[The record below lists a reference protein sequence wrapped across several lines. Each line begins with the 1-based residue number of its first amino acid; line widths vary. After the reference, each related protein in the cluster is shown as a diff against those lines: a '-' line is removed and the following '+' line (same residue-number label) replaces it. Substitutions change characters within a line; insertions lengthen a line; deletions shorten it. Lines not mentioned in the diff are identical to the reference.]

1 VASSEPPPQAT
12 SNSAVNKGTFDT
24 HPVFQ
29 SQLVLKY
36 GATEMSD
43 PLINRSLLLAG
54 LIFLGAPLAA
64 CNTVEG
70 AGQDIKSVG
79 NAVEHTADEAGDEI
93 GEEAGEI
100 D

>member
-1 VASSEPPPQAT
+1 M
-12 SNSAVNKGTFDT
+12 
-24 HPVFQ
+24 H
-29 SQLVLKY
+29 
-36 GATEMSD
+36 D

-54 LIFLGAPLAA
+54 LMVLGAPLLSA

-70 AGQDIKSVG
+70 AGEDVESVG
-79 NAVEHTADEAGDEI
+79 EAVGEAGEEAGEEI

>member
-1 VASSEPPPQAT
+1 M
-12 SNSAVNKGTFDT
+12 
-24 HPVFQ
+24 H
-29 SQLVLKY
+29 
-36 GATEMSD
+36 D

-54 LIFLGAPLAA
+54 LICLGAPLAA

-70 AGQDIKSVG
+70 AGEDVESVG
-79 NAVEHTADEAGDEI
+79 NAVGEAGEEAGEEI

>member
-1 VASSEPPPQAT
+1 M
-12 SNSAVNKGTFDT
+12 
-24 HPVFQ
+24 H
-29 SQLVLKY
+29 
-36 GATEMSD
+36 D

-70 AGQDIKSVG
+70 AGEDVESVG
-79 NAVEHTADEAGDEI
+79 EAVGEAGQEAGEEI

>member
-1 VASSEPPPQAT
+1 M
-12 SNSAVNKGTFDT
+12 
-24 HPVFQ
+24 H
-29 SQLVLKY
+29 
-36 GATEMSD
+36 D

-54 LIFLGAPLAA
+54 LIVLGAPLLSA

-70 AGQDIKSVG
+70 AGEDVETVG
-79 NAVEHTADEAGDEI
+79 EAVGEAGEEAGEEI

>member
-1 VASSEPPPQAT
+1 
-12 SNSAVNKGTFDT
+12 
-24 HPVFQ
+24 
-29 SQLVLKY
+29 
-36 GATEMSD
+36 MRD

-54 LIFLGAPLAA
+54 LVMIAAPLAA

-70 AGQDIKSVG
+70 AGKDVESVG
-79 NAVEHTADEAGDEI
+79 NAVGEAGEEAGEEI

>member
-1 VASSEPPPQAT
+1 
-12 SNSAVNKGTFDT
+12 
-24 HPVFQ
+24 
-29 SQLVLKY
+29 
-36 GATEMSD
+36 MSD
-43 PLINRSLLLAG
+43 PLANRSLLLAG
-54 LIFLGAPLAA
+54 LVFLVVPLSA

-79 NAVEHTADEAGDEI
+79 NAVEGTADEASQEI

>member
-1 VASSEPPPQAT
+1 M
-12 SNSAVNKGTFDT
+12 
-24 HPVFQ
+24 H
-29 SQLVLKY
+29 
-36 GATEMSD
+36 D

-64 CNTVEG
+64 CNTIEG
-70 AGQDIKSVG
+70 AGEDVESVG
-79 NAVEHTADEAGDEI
+79 DAVEDTADEA

>member
-1 VASSEPPPQAT
+1 
-12 SNSAVNKGTFDT
+12 
-24 HPVFQ
+24 
-29 SQLVLKY
+29 
-36 GATEMSD
+36 MSD

-54 LIFLGAPLAA
+54 LIVLGAPLAA

-70 AGQDIKSVG
+70 AGED
-79 NAVEHTADEAGDEI
+79 VESAGDAIEDTADEAGEEM

>member
-1 VASSEPPPQAT
+1 M
-12 SNSAVNKGTFDT
+12 
-24 HPVFQ
+24 H
-29 SQLVLKY
+29 
-36 GATEMSD
+36 D

-64 CNTVEG
+64 CNTIEG
-70 AGQDIKSVG
+70 AGEDVESVG
-79 NAVEHTADEAGDEI
+79 STVGEAGEEAGEEI

>member
-1 VASSEPPPQAT
+1 M
-12 SNSAVNKGTFDT
+12 
-24 HPVFQ
+24 H
-29 SQLVLKY
+29 
-36 GATEMSD
+36 D

-54 LIFLGAPLAA
+54 LVFLGAPLLSA

-70 AGQDIKSVG
+70 AGEDVESVG
-79 NAVEHTADEAGDEI
+79 EAVGEAGEEAGEEI